1 MRISTLR
8 DALRAAGHRLVLAE
22 SCTAGNV
29 AAELG
34 QLPGISESLCGSM
47 VVYRNDSKA
56 EWLGVS
62 RALLDD
68 PAIGPVSA
76 AVTLAL
82 AHSVLQRTPEATLGA
97 AITGH
102 LGPGAPAG
110 YDGCVFCAIVERND
124 PAHPAQRALRLQYP
138 EPRDTS
144 DVDARRARQTE
155 ATAALI
161 EFLIEWLSG
170 QWSSSDAIETA

>member
-8 DALRAAGHRLVLAE
+8 DALRNAGHRVVLAE

-29 AAELG
+29 AAQLG
-34 QLPGISESLCGSM
+34 QLPGISEFLCGSM

-56 EWLGVS
+56 EWLGIS

-68 PAIGPVSA
+68 PTIGPVSA
-76 AVTLAL
+76 EVTLAL
-82 AHSVLQRTPEATLGA
+82 AQSVLQRTPEATLGA

-110 YDGCVFCAIVERND
+110 YDGCVYCAIVDRED
-124 PAHPAQRALRLQYP
+124 PDHPAQRALRLQSP
-138 EPRDTS
+138 EPRDAG
-144 DVDARRARQTE
+144 DLGARRVRQEEATE
-155 ATAALI
+155 ALI
-161 EFLIEWLSG
+161 AFLIEWLAGQGTTPSRSG
-170 QWSSSDAIETA
+170 TA

>member
-8 DALRAAGHRLVLAE
+8 DALRDAGHRLVLAE

-29 AAELG
+29 AAQLG
-34 QLPGISESLCGSM
+34 QLPGISEFFCGSM
-47 VVYRNDSKA
+47 VVYRNASKA
-56 EWLGVS
+56 EWLGIS

-68 PAIGPVSA
+68 PTLGPVSA

-82 AHSVLQRTPEATLGA
+82 AQSALQRTPEATLGA

-110 YDGCVFCAIVERND
+110 YDGCVYCAIVDRED
-124 PAHPAQRALRLQYP
+124 PEYAAQRALRLLSAV
-138 EPRDTS
+138 PRDEG
-144 DVDARRARQTE
+144 DLDARRVRQEE
-155 ATAALI
+155 ATGALI
-161 EFLIEWLSG
+161 AFLIEWLAGQVPTSNVSG
-170 QWSSSDAIETA
+170 TA

>member
-8 DALRAAGHRLVLAE
+8 DALRNAGHRVVLAE

-29 AAELG
+29 AAQLG
-34 QLPGISESLCGSM
+34 QLPGISEFLCGSM

-56 EWLGVS
+56 EWLGIS

-68 PAIGPVSA
+68 PTIGPVSA
-76 AVTLAL
+76 EVTLAL
-82 AHSVLQRTPEATLGA
+82 AQSVLQRTPEATLGA

-110 YDGCVFCAIVERND
+110 YDGCVYCAIVDRED
-124 PAHPAQRALRLQYP
+124 PDHPAQRALRLQSS
-138 EPRDTS
+138 EPRDAG
-144 DVDARRARQTE
+144 DLGARRVRQEEATE
-155 ATAALI
+155 ALI
-161 EFLIEWLSG
+161 AFLIEWLAGQGTTPSRSG
-170 QWSSSDAIETA
+170 TA